1 MATEVIMPQMGFDM
15 VEGTVVR
22 WLKAKGDTVNR
33 GEPIVEVETDKAT
46 VEVEAFGSGLLREI
60 LVTEGD
66 TVPVGQVIG
75 VIAAADEELPE
86 VKGPVS
92 TPKAKAT
99 PEDGAKPEAP
109 PQPPR
114 GVKPQGP
121 GARGRVSPLA
131 RRIAEEKGIDLR
143 QVTGSGPRG
152 RITKED
158 VLAFEA
164 RQKEAPALPA
174 APTPQAPAEIQ
185 VEELSR
191 MRQTIARRMAQSKRE
206 MPHFYV
212 TASIDMTRAVAL
224 RAELNEL
231 YGEEVRV
238 TVNDLIVKATALAL
252 VKHPV
257 FNSYFEDDKLKR
269 NPSINIG
276 VAIALED
283 GLIAPAILDCANKS
297 LKEIAIASHDL
308 ISRARGGVLK
318 PEEYTSATIAISNLG
333 MFDVDNFIAIINPMQ
348 SASVA
353 VGSVRKQPVV
363 RDNQI
368 VIAEMMQATIA
379 ADHRVGNGA
388 QAAQFLNEI
397 KGFLQ
402 KPTSLLV

>member
-22 WLKAKGDTVNR
+22 WLKARGEVVKR

-46 VEVEAFGSGLLREI
+46 IEVEAIGSGVLRKI
-60 LVTEGD
+60 LVTEGN
-66 TVPVGQVIG
+66 TVPVGQIIG
-75 VIAAADEELPE
+75 VIAPPDEELPE
-86 VKGPVS
+86 EAPQSPLTKAEAKVETKVAREE
-92 TPKAKAT
+92 KAKE
-99 PEDGAKPEAP
+99 PEERVP
-109 PQPPR
+109 
-114 GVKPQGP
+114 
-121 GARGRVSPLA
+121 VSPLA
-131 RRIAEEKGIDLR
+131 RRLAGGKGIDLS

-158 VLAFEA
+158 ILAHEA
-164 RQKEAPALPA
+164 QQKEAEVAVGA
-174 APTPQAPAEIQ
+174 APPSQVPAGAQ
-185 VEELSR
+185 VVELTR
-191 MRQTIARRMAQSKRE
+191 IGQTIARRMAQSKRE

-212 TASIDMTRAVAL
+212 TTSIDMTRATAL

-238 TVNDLIVKATALAL
+238 TVNDLIVKATAMALA
-252 VKHPV
+252 KHPV
-257 FNSYFEDDKLKR
+257 FNSYYQDEKLVR

-276 VAIALED
+276 IAIALED

-308 ISRARGGVLK
+308 IDRARGGVLK

-348 SASVA
+348 GASVA
-353 VGSVRKQPVV
+353 VGSVQKQPVV

-368 VIAEMMQATIA
+368 VIADMMQATIS
-379 ADHRVGNGA
+379 ADHRVANGA

-397 KGFLQ
+397 KGFLEQ
-402 KPTSLLV
+402 PTSLQG